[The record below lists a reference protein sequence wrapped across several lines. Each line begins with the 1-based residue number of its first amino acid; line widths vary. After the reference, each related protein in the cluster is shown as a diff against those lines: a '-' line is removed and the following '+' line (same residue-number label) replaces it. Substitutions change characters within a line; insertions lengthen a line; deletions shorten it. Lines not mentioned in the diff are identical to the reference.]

1 MRKFS
6 QYLPYYLVIFFF
18 YWPLYGLFILLLQNP
33 KLTELYLLNIFIIS
47 PVVVFIVSLLYSYR
61 FGFSLQWL
69 LGSCLLYGFTII
81 PFREFIIVYFLA
93 YEILILL
100 GMAIGIIIKYLVKKL
115 KNKKLS
121 QNPWKIS
128 QSCYNNA

>member
-6 QYLPYYLVIFFF
+6 KYLPYYLVVFFF
-18 YWPLYGLFILLLQNP
+18 YWPLYGLFILLSSNP
-33 KLTELYLLNIFIIS
+33 DLTGLYLLNIFIIS
-47 PVVVFIVSLLYSYR
+47 PIVVFIVSLLYSYR
-61 FGFSLQWL
+61 FGFSLHWL
-69 LGSCLLYGFTII
+69 IGSCLLYCFTII

-100 GMAIGIIIKYLVKKL
+100 GTVIGAAIRYLMQKL

-121 QNPWKIS
+121 QNP
-128 QSCYNNA
+128 

>member
-18 YWPLYGLFILLLQNP
+18 YWPLYGLFILLSSNP
-33 KLTELYLLNIFIIS
+33 DLTGLYLLNIFIIS

-61 FGFSLQWL
+61 FGFSLHWL
-69 LGSCLLYGFTII
+69 LDSCLLYGFTII

-100 GMAIGIIIKYLVKKL
+100 GTVIGAVIRYLMQEL